1 MAHMLTRAT
10 YFPSTLTY
18 HLNSFTWHNCRDGH
32 SWCVSSVYVLACKI
46 SCTQSQVDANAPQT
60 RLSDFLHK
68 AGVLPLFTSFK
79 RKLWSLTSHY
89 YLSPPPTSTAPHP
102 SFCREHGKGGVHV
115 EFGAVHPVKTLIIP
129 SLWLLIRRPIS
140 HNYKPV

>member
-46 SCTQSQVDANAPQT
+46 SCTQSQVDANAPHT
-60 RLSDFLHK
+60 RLSDSLHK
-68 AGVLPLFTSFK
+68 AGVLPLFTSLK

-89 YLSPPPTSTAPHP
+89 YLSLPRPALRCTPTPPCA
-102 SFCREHGKGGVHV
+102 RNIGGGWGGVHI
-115 EFGAVHPVKTLIIP
+115 EFWHHPPSQNADNPKSLTADKTANLP
-129 SLWLLIRRPIS
+129 
-140 HNYKPV
+140 

>member
-1 MAHMLTRAT
+1 MDTV
-10 YFPSTLTY
+10 
-18 HLNSFTWHNCRDGH
+18 D
-32 SWCVSSVYVLACKI
+32 VSALCMCWLVKI

-89 YLSPPPTSTAPHP
+89 YLFPLLFPPHPHP
-102 SFCREHGKGGVHV
+102 SPFLVPGTGGCPCGIWHR
-115 EFGAVHPVKTLIIP
+115 P
-129 SLWLLIRRPIS
+129 SSKDADNPKSLTTDKMANLT
-140 HNYKPV
+140 